1 MFKKMKRIFRGAGAD
16 SSELQRPRNETP
28 QSWNRFNAG
37 GGIYSVDHPEHW
49 RITDT
54 KSEASAVQITA
65 PAGDLSLNIFVFRAT
80 AEVQEQDLAN
90 LLENFLDGRPIRGTP
105 SFLQSAEWNGLE
117 AELDAGPK
125 DHPRTRWKFR
135 ALHHGTRIMAAYVN
149 ADVDTYT
156 EEAET
161 IERVFNSIRI
171 QRPE

>member
-1 MFKKMKRIFRGAGAD
+1 MFEKLKKIFRGASAD
-16 SSELQRPRNETP
+16 SSELQRPRKETT
-28 QSWNRFNAG
+28 QSWNRYTAG
-37 GGIYSVDHPEHW
+37 GGIYSVDYPEHW

-54 KSEASAVQITA
+54 KASGSSVQISA
-65 PAGDLSLNIFVFRAT
+65 PAGDLALDIIVFRAA
-80 AEVQEQDLAN
+80 AEVEKQDLAN
-90 LLENFLDGRPIRGTP
+90 LLEGFLDGRPIRGTP

-135 ALHHGTRIMAAYVN
+135 ALHHGTRVMAAYVN
-149 ADVDTYT
+149 ADVDTYM

-171 QRPE
+171 QHPE